1 MGSSHHHHHHS
12 SGLVPRGSHML
23 KLLEPFDLNGL
34 ELANRMVMAPLTRN
48 RAGPRF
54 VPTKMNALYYAQ
66 RSGLGLIITE
76 ATQISQQGMGY
87 PDTPGIYTDEQVDGW
102 RMVTEA
108 VHRREGCI
116 FLQLW
121 HVGRVSH
128 SSFQP
133 NGQLPVAPS
142 AIAPEGEVM
151 TYDGI
156 KPFETPRALET
167 EEVAHI
173 VEDYRKAAINAK
185 RAGFDGIEIHSANGY
200 LLHEFLEDGTNKRTD
215 RYGGSIENRARIVF
229 EVLDAVCKV
238 YPSRRVGIRLSP
250 DTEFMSM
257 SDSDRPALY
266 SYLVQELSRRELAYL
281 HLIEPRIKGNVDV
294 EKESSL
300 NVEFFRP
307 LYKGVLITA
316 GGYQK
321 ETGEER
327 LQKQHADLV
336 AYGRWVIAN
345 PDLPSRFEQNAPLN
359 PYDRATFYGGNE
371 KGYTDYPFLDPR
383 DSQEALKEAEAA
395 ERKWR
400 R

>member
-1 MGSSHHHHHHS
+1 MS
-12 SGLVPRGSHML
+12 
-23 KLLEPFDLNGL
+23 KLLEPFDLKNGL
-34 ELANRMVMAPLTRN
+34 KLANRMVMAPLTRN

-54 VPTKMNALYYAQ
+54 VPREMNALYYAQ
-66 RSGLGLIITE
+66 RSSLGLIVTE

-87 PDTPGIYTDEQVDGW
+87 PDTPGIYTDEQVHGW
-102 RMVTEA
+102 QLVTEA
-108 VHRREGCI
+108 VHQRGGCI

-128 SSFQP
+128 PSFQP

-142 AIAPEGEVM
+142 AIAPQGQALTYEGP
-151 TYDGI
+151 

-167 EEVAHI
+167 EEIANI
-173 VEDYRKAAINAK
+173 VEDYRKAAENAK

-215 RYGGSIENRARIVF
+215 RYGGSIENRTRIVF

-238 YPSRRVGIRLSP
+238 WPSSRVGIRLSP

-257 SDSDRPALY
+257 SDSNRPALY

-281 HLIEPRIKGNVDV
+281 HLIEPRIRGNEDV
-294 EKESSL
+294 EKQSQL
-300 NVEFFRP
+300 TVDFFRP

-327 LQKQHADLV
+327 LEKNHADLV

-345 PDLPSRFEQNAPLN
+345 PDLPKRFERNASLN
-359 PYDRATFYGGNE
+359 PYDRSTFYGGNE
-371 KGYTDYPFLDPR
+371 KGYTDYPFLEEKDA
-383 DSQEALKEAEAA
+383 QEAIQAVEIAKK
-395 ERKWR
+395 KWSR
-400 R
+400 F